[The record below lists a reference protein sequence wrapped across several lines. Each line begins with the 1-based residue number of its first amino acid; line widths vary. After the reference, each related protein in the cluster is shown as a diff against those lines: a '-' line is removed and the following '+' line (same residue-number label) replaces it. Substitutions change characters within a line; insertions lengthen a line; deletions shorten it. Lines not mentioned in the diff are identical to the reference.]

1 MEKKA
6 QTLEEWI
13 DALASTDEFTNYKS
27 ILSNL
32 PECVNKEKRKK
43 EYDRLRTIV
52 TRLFDQGYIEKRKKP
67 NGFRYKKEHQ
77 YYFARKRQK
86 DIATSI
92 MTKSGHEASKL
103 YLTDGLNLLMEGE
116 RADEPKYQLEYI
128 SELRNGDLIKKLE
141 LYLGCYVIQFNY
153 LEKFETEVTII
164 FSPHLL
170 KEYNSR
176 WNIVGFRHCDKEE
189 PYPTHI
195 PIDRI
200 VRKHDQDGQDTTFK
214 KLTPIELEKLDI
226 TFKTVSP
233 GFFKQRYRDVV
244 GMTIYP
250 DMETELVCLKTH
262 SYQDHMY
269 LKTKPIHP
277 SQTEVHLDLKGNFI
291 PWENQTECHFDRENN
306 EGYFTL
312 EVKINFELRAKLLGF
327 GAGVSVV
334 APESFVDNIKKLLT
348 KMASRYGLRCTDS

>member
-1 MEKKA
+1 M
-6 QTLEEWI
+6 EEWI
-13 DALASTDEFTNYKS
+13 DTLASTDEFTNFES
-27 ILSNL
+27 ILSHLTCAN
-32 PECVNKEKRKK
+32 EDKRIK
-43 EYDRLRTIV
+43 EYNRLRQIV
-52 TRLFDQGYIEKRKKP
+52 TRLNKLGLIEKRKQPK
-67 NGFRYKKEHQ
+67 GFRYKKEHR
-77 YYFARKRQK
+77 YYFARKYQE
-86 DIATSI
+86 DVAMSI
-92 MTKSGHEASKL
+92 ETKSGHEASKL

-116 RADEPKYQLEYI
+116 KADEPKFQLEYT
-128 SELRNGDLIKKLE
+128 SDLRNGDLIKKLE
-141 LYLGCYVIQFNY
+141 LYLRQKVIQFDY
-153 LEKFETEVTII
+153 LEKFETNVTII
-164 FSPHLL
+164 LSPHLL

-176 WNIVGFRHCDKEE
+176 WNIVGFKHDAGKD

-200 VRKHDQDGQDTTFK
+200 VRKHDQDGRDTTIK
-214 KLTPIELEKLDI
+214 ILTSKDLEKMGI
-226 TFKTVSP
+226 TFKTASP

-262 SYQDHMY
+262 NYQDHMY

-277 SQTEVHLDLKGNFI
+277 SQTEVHPDRQGNFL
-291 PWENQTECHFDRENN
+291 PWKKQAECHFDHEKN

-334 APESFVDNIKKLLT
+334 APQSLVDNMKELLT
-348 KMASRYGLRCTDS
+348 KMASRYGLRCTDI